1 MTDTS
6 VLYETRDGIA
16 LITLN
21 RPAQRNAIN
30 TGLSD
35 QFRAA
40 IERFE
45 TNPDLRVAVIAAN
58 GPVFCAGMDLKAFV
72 AGEGD
77 TILFGP
83 GGLAGMVARPRRK
96 PVIAA
101 VDGAALAGGFEI
113 VLACDMVVAGES
125 ATFGLPEAR
134 IGLVAG
140 AGGALRLGARMPRVV
155 ANEMLLTGTSIG
167 AARAMELGLLNRC
180 VASGKALEA
189 ALELAAQI
197 AANAPLSLEASL
209 HLANLAEQRAEAAFW
224 EENNCHLAR
233 LAASDDASE
242 GIGAFIEKR
251 APRWSGS

>member
-1 MTDTS
+1 MTDTP
-6 VLYETRDGIA
+6 VLFETRDSVA

-21 RPAQRNAIN
+21 RPAQRNAID
-30 TGLSD
+30 TALSD

-40 IERFE
+40 IERYE
-45 TNPDLRVAVIAAN
+45 SDPALKVAVIAAN
-58 GPVFCAGMDLKAFV
+58 GPVFCAGMDLKAFA
-72 AGEGD
+72 AGHGD
-77 TILFGP
+77 AILFGP

-125 ATFGLPEAR
+125 AIFGLPEAR

-140 AGGALRLGARMPRVV
+140 AGGALRLGARIPRVV
-155 ANEMLLTGTSIG
+155 ANEMLLTGAPVS

-180 VASGKALEA
+180 VASGTALET

-209 HLANLAEQRAEAAFW
+209 HLANLAVQREEAASW
-224 EENNCHLAR
+224 QENDRQLAQ
-233 LAASDDASE
+233 LAASNDAGE
-242 GIGAFIEKR
+242 GIRAFTEKR